1 MRPRSGLENSGEKHE
16 QGFGNGC
23 VGCGVRV
30 RRYGGSGEV
39 LQAGPDE
46 VLQGSEDHVLR
57 RRSDVRRSVFD
68 VCPGRSV
75 VCRSVF
81 DVCSDVRCSGRV
93 RRCSVV
99 RRSVCFGRLLGDGPD
114 GRSGSGRC
122 SDAGPGPGRCPGC
135 LGQANGTACFEP
147 RLSEWLGRI
156 RSKIQTNP
164 SGLGREGLLLLWVG
178 IVLRRIDGPYGA
190 SFHRQTV
197 GWALRL

>member
-57 RRSDVRRSVFD
+57 RRSDVRRSVLD

-75 VCRSVF
+75 VRGSVF

-99 RRSVCFGRLLGDGPD
+99 RRSVCFGRLLGDGS
-114 GRSGSGRC
+114 GRRSGSGRC

-135 LGQANGTACFEP
+135 LVQANGTACFEP
-147 RLSEWLGRI
+147 RLSEWLGV
-156 RSKIQTNP
+156 
-164 SGLGREGLLLLWVG
+164 SGRKFKQALSALVGGVCCFFGGG
-178 IVLRRIDGPYGA
+178 IVLRRSLDRPAPA
-190 SFHRQTV
+190 SI
-197 GWALRL
+197 GRLSGGT